1 MGITFWLK
9 LFGSAM
15 VIVGI
20 IAGIGTADA
29 GGGPES
35 GLVNLMVALSV
46 LVIIVSIGILMHGMA
61 AVLERLDEK
70 GEAHEHSADHTE

>member
-9 LFGSAM
+9 LCGSAM
-15 VIVGI
+15 VVVGI

-29 GGGPES
+29 GAGPEG
-35 GLVNLMVALSV
+35 GLMNLMVALSV
-46 LVIIVSIGILMHGMA
+46 LLIIVSIGILMHGIA

-70 GEAHEHSADHTE
+70 GESHEHSASDTD

>member
-29 GGGPES
+29 GAGPES

>member
-9 LFGSAM
+9 LCGSAM
-15 VIVGI
+15 VVVGI

-29 GGGPES
+29 GAGPEG
-35 GLVNLMVALSV
+35 GLMNLMVALSV
-46 LVIIVSIGILMHGMA
+46 LVIIVSIGILMHGIA

-70 GEAHEHSADHTE
+70 GESHEHSASDTE

>member
-29 GGGPES
+29 GAGPES

-61 AVLERLDEK
+61 AVLDRLDEK
-70 GEAHEHSADHTE
+70 EEAHEHSAGHKE

>member
-29 GGGPES
+29 GAGPES

-70 GEAHEHSADHTE
+70 GEAHERSAGHKE